1 MSEDEHE
8 HIIPY
13 FFQRA
18 VDTGAHHAHAAQ
30 GGCADSPRHDSQ
42 IRLDCLWL
50 IAQAYRAYTGCAAP
64 AWQAILAGY
73 YLAASGTFPA
83 RAGMN
88 RTKPQ
93 LNIRRG

>member
-1 MSEDEHE
+1 MSEEE
-8 HIIPY
+8 SMIPY

-18 VDTGAHHAHAAQ
+18 VDTERITLTPPREGARPYRQAL
-30 GGCADSPRHDSQ
+30 

-64 AWQAILAGY
+64 AWQAYWVAITWPRRP
-73 YLAASGTFPA
+73 TFPA

-88 RTKPQ
+88 R
-93 LNIRRG
+93 R